1 MGRGKSGAAR
11 DGEAV
16 LQSANEAGGETV
28 EKSAEI
34 EKLDAV
40 NCGAD

>member
-1 MGRGKSGAAR
+1 MGRGQSGAVR